1 MTIQI
6 LITVA
11 SVIIIGKAI
20 GKLRKREVHIQTLMA
35 WILFW
40 VLAIALVWQPNLTD
54 YLAHF
59 LQVTRGA
66 DAVFYLSL
74 IAIFYLLFRIFIRL
88 ERMDQDVTTLVREM
102 ALLEDEKRVSEI
114 SEKS

>member
-6 LITVA
+6 LITLA
-11 SVIIIGKAI
+11 SGVIIAKAI
-20 GKLRKREVHIQTLMA
+20 SKLRKREVHIQTLMA

-40 VLAIALVWQPNLTD
+40 VAVIALVWQPNLTD

-74 IAIFYLLFRIFIRL
+74 IGIFYLLFRVFIRL
-88 ERMDQDVTTLVREM
+88 ERMDQEMTTLVREM
-102 ALLEDEKRVSEI
+102 ALLK
-114 SEKS
+114 SEKSIEESSDKS